1 MISGVVSNTAL
12 AQIPA
17 ATGIGVK
24 IDTPVDSTNL
34 PAGDLTI
41 YGTSSD
47 DDTTNCQVYADWN
60 DLKPMQNVSANGPKG
75 ISDFSKWSFTYTSNY
90 HNIIE
95 GQNELTSKITC
106 YESGPSASSKSYSI
120 NVTGTKAVSKNS
132 NDTPQQTKED
142 TVAESSNIL
151 SVKSNNNDNNDL
163 NDAAQQ
169 SNQENISNTDTE
181 ATNVDTNAKAANV
194 DTDAKATNVDTDA
207 KATNVD
213 TDAKAT
219 NILPVKS
226 NNTDSTPQQTNE
238 DTDNEANNIL
248 PVENN
253 KSNSGTYKILP
264 LYSESNEKSTKSA
277 SSEGSDGTNV
287 GSTGTVES
295 EDGSN
300 SKTIDTTDTG
310 TSTNLGTQQEGQT
323 EANTDGTNVGSTG
336 TVESEDGS
344 NSKTID
350 TTDTGTSTTLGTQQ
364 EGQTE
369 ANTDGTNVGST
380 GTVESEYASN
390 SKTIDT
396 TDTGNSTTL
405 GTQQEGQTEAN
416 TTPMSGSKISEGTDQ
431 SKVDSNTNTYFTYE
445 PDLGEDQGSSNN
457 HDHTIGTS
465 ESDNSISNFN
475 NEDDS
480 IFGLKFKNFE
490 KSNDDKLEQKI
501 EKLKDK
507 IADRVHLFDLIG

>member
-24 IDTPVDSTNL
+24 IDTPVDSSNL

-90 HNIIE
+90 HNIVE

-106 YESGPSASSKSYSI
+106 YDSGPTASSKSYSI
-120 NVTGTKAVSKNS
+120 NVTGTKTVSKNS
-132 NDTPQQTKED
+132 NDTLQQTKED

-151 SVKSNNNDNNDL
+151 SVKSNNNDDNDL

-169 SNQENISNTDTE
+169 STQENISNTDAE
-181 ATNVDTNAKAANV
+181 ATDV
-194 DTDAKATNVDTDA
+194 DTDAEATDVDTDA
-207 KATNVD
+207 G
-213 TDAKAT
+213 AT

-238 DTDNEANNIL
+238 DSDNEASNIL
-248 PVENN
+248 PIENN

-310 TSTNLGTQQEGQT
+310 TST
-323 EANTDGTNVGSTG
+323 
-336 TVESEDGS
+336 
-344 NSKTID
+344 
-350 TTDTGTSTTLGTQQ
+350 TLGTQQ

-369 ANTDGTNVGST
+369 AN
-380 GTVESEYASN
+380 N
-390 SKTIDT
+390 S
-396 TDTGNSTTL
+396 
-405 GTQQEGQTEAN
+405 
-416 TTPMSGSKISEGTDQ
+416 PMSGSKISEGTDQ
-431 SKVDSNTNTYFTYE
+431 SKVDSNTNTFFTYE
-445 PDLGEDQGSSNN
+445 PDLGEEQGSSNN
-457 HDHTIGTS
+457 HDHTIGTP

-475 NEDDS
+475 NEDNS
-480 IFGLKFKNFE
+480 IFGLKFKHFE
-490 KSNDDKLEQKI
+490 KSNDDKMEQKI
-501 EKLKDK
+501 EKLNDK

>member
-24 IDTPVDSTNL
+24 IDTPVDSSNL

-90 HNIIE
+90 HNIVE

-106 YESGPSASSKSYSI
+106 YDSGPNAFSKSYSI

-132 NDTPQQTKED
+132 NDTLQQTKEN
-142 TVAESSNIL
+142 TVVESSNIL
-151 SVKSNNNDNNDL
+151 PVKSNNNDNNDL
-163 NDAAQQ
+163 NDAAQK
-169 SNQENISNTDTE
+169 STQENISNTDTE
-181 ATNVDTNAKAANV
+181 ATDV
-194 DTDAKATNVDTDA
+194 DTDAEATDVDTDA
-207 KATNVD
+207 G
-213 TDAKAT
+213 AT

-238 DTDNEANNIL
+238 DSDNEANNIL

-277 SSEGSDGTNV
+277 SSEDSDGTN
-287 GSTGTVES
+287 
-295 EDGSN
+295 
-300 SKTIDTTDTG
+300 I
-310 TSTNLGTQQEGQT
+310 
-323 EANTDGTNVGSTG
+323 GSTG

-369 ANTDGTNVGST
+369 ANTS
-380 GTVESEYASN
+380 
-390 SKTIDT
+390 
-396 TDTGNSTTL
+396 
-405 GTQQEGQTEAN
+405 
-416 TTPMSGSKISEGTDQ
+416 PMSGSKISEGTDQ
-431 SKVDSNTNTYFTYE
+431 SKVDSNTNTFFTYE
-445 PDLGEDQGSSNN
+445 PDLGEEQGSSNN
-457 HDHTIGTS
+457 HDHTIGTP

-475 NEDDS
+475 NEDNS
-480 IFGLKFKNFE
+480 IFGLKFKHFE
-490 KSNDDKLEQKI
+490 KSNDDKMEQKI
-501 EKLKDK
+501 EKLSDK

>member
-90 HNIIE
+90 HNIVE

-106 YESGPSASSKSYSI
+106 YDSGPTASSKSYSI

-132 NDTPQQTKED
+132 NDTLQQTKED

-163 NDAAQQ
+163 NDAAQK
-169 SNQENISNTDTE
+169 STQENISNTDTE
-181 ATNVDTNAKAANV
+181 ATDV
-194 DTDAKATNVDTDA
+194 DTDAEATDVDTDA
-207 KATNVD
+207 G
-213 TDAKAT
+213 AT

-238 DTDNEANNIL
+238 DSDNEANNIL

-300 SKTIDTTDTG
+300 SKTIDTTDTA
-310 TSTNLGTQQEGQT
+310 TSTTISTQEGQT
-323 EANTDGTNVGSTG
+323 EANTS
-336 TVESEDGS
+336 
-344 NSKTID
+344 
-350 TTDTGTSTTLGTQQ
+350 
-364 EGQTE
+364 
-369 ANTDGTNVGST
+369 
-380 GTVESEYASN
+380 
-390 SKTIDT
+390 
-396 TDTGNSTTL
+396 
-405 GTQQEGQTEAN
+405 
-416 TTPMSGSKISEGTDQ
+416 PMSGSKISEGTDQ
-431 SKVDSNTNTYFTYE
+431 SKVDSNTNTFFTYE
-445 PDLGEDQGSSNN
+445 PDLGEEQGSSNN
-457 HDHTIGTS
+457 HDHTIGTP

-475 NEDDS
+475 NEDNS
-480 IFGLKFKNFE
+480 IFGLKFKHFE
-490 KSNDDKLEQKI
+490 KSNDDKMEQKI
-501 EKLKDK
+501 EKLNDK

>member
-24 IDTPVDSTNL
+24 IDTPVDSANL

-75 ISDFSKWSFTYTSNY
+75 ISDFSKWSFTYNSNY

-120 NVTGTKAVSKNS
+120 NVTGTKEVSKNP
-132 NDTPQQTKED
+132 NDTLQQTKED
-142 TVAESSNIL
+142 TVAESSNIF

-181 ATNVDTNAKAANV
+181 ATNVDTNAKA
-194 DTDAKATNVDTDA
+194 
-207 KATNVD
+207 
-213 TDAKAT
+213 T

-226 NNTDSTPQQTNE
+226 NNTDSTPEQTNE

-300 SKTIDTTDTG
+300 SKTIDTTDSG
-310 TSTNLGTQQEGQT
+310 TSTTLGTQQEGQT

-350 TTDTGTSTTLGTQQ
+350 TTDSGTSTTLGTQ
-364 EGQTE
+364 GQTE
-369 ANTDGTNVGST
+369 ANTS
-380 GTVESEYASN
+380 
-390 SKTIDT
+390 
-396 TDTGNSTTL
+396 
-405 GTQQEGQTEAN
+405 
-416 TTPMSGSKISEGTDQ
+416 PMSESKISEGTDQ
-431 SKVDSNTNTYFTYE
+431 SKVDSNTDTYFTYE

-457 HDHTIGTS
+457 HDHTIGTP

-475 NEDDS
+475 NEDNS
-480 IFGLKFKNFE
+480 IFGLKFKHFE
-490 KSNDDKLEQKI
+490 KSNDEPVPPPVPSEKSYDDKLEQKI

>member
-12 AQIPA
+12 AQIPT

-24 IDTPVDSTNL
+24 IDTPLDSTNL
-34 PAGDLTI
+34 PSGDLTI

-90 HNIIE
+90 HNIVE

-106 YESGPSASSKSYSI
+106 YDSGPNAFSKSYSI

-132 NDTPQQTKED
+132 NDTLQQTKEN
-142 TVAESSNIL
+142 TVVESSNIL
-151 SVKSNNNDNNDL
+151 PVKSNNNDNNDL
-163 NDAAQQ
+163 NDAAQK
-169 SNQENISNTDTE
+169 STQENISNTDTE
-181 ATNVDTNAKAANV
+181 ATDV
-194 DTDAKATNVDTDA
+194 DTDAE
-207 KATNVD
+207 
-213 TDAKAT
+213 AT

-238 DTDNEANNIL
+238 DSDNEANNIL

-277 SSEGSDGTNV
+277 SSEGSDG
-287 GSTGTVES
+287 
-295 EDGSN
+295 
-300 SKTIDTTDTG
+300 I
-310 TSTNLGTQQEGQT
+310 
-323 EANTDGTNVGSTG
+323 NVGSTG

-350 TTDTGTSTTLGTQQ
+350 TTDTGTSTTLSTQ

-369 ANTDGTNVGST
+369 ANTS
-380 GTVESEYASN
+380 
-390 SKTIDT
+390 
-396 TDTGNSTTL
+396 
-405 GTQQEGQTEAN
+405 
-416 TTPMSGSKISEGTDQ
+416 PMSGSKISEGTDQ
-431 SKVDSNTNTYFTYE
+431 SKVDSNTNTFFTYE
-445 PDLGEDQGSSNN
+445 PDLGEEQGSSNN
-457 HDHTIGTS
+457 HDHTIGTP

-475 NEDDS
+475 NEDNS
-480 IFGLKFKNFE
+480 IFGLKFKHFE
-490 KSNDDKLEQKI
+490 KSNDDKMEQKI
-501 EKLKDK
+501 EKLNDK

>member
-1 MISGVVSNTAL
+1 MKIKANFRILLLFGIFMISGVVSNTAL

-24 IDTPVDSTNL
+24 IDTPVDSANL

-120 NVTGTKAVSKNS
+120 NVTGTKAVSKNP
-132 NDTPQQTKED
+132 NDTLQQTKED

-181 ATNVDTNAKAANV
+181 ATNV

-310 TSTNLGTQQEGQT
+310 TSTTLGTQQEGQT

-369 ANTDGTNVGST
+369 ANTS
-380 GTVESEYASN
+380 
-390 SKTIDT
+390 
-396 TDTGNSTTL
+396 
-405 GTQQEGQTEAN
+405 
-416 TTPMSGSKISEGTDQ
+416 PMSGSKISEGTDQ

-457 HDHTIGTS
+457 HDHTIGTP

-475 NEDDS
+475 NEDNS
-480 IFGLKFKNFE
+480 IFGLKFKHFE
-490 KSNDDKLEQKI
+490 KSNDEPVPPPVPSEKSHDDKLEQKI

-507 IADRVHLFDLIG
+507 IADHVHLFDLIG

>member
-1 MISGVVSNTAL
+1 MKIKANFRILLLFGIFMISGVVSNTAL

-24 IDTPVDSTNL
+24 IDTPVDSSNL

-90 HNIIE
+90 HNIVE

-132 NDTPQQTKED
+132 NDTLQQTKED

-310 TSTNLGTQQEGQT
+310 TST
-323 EANTDGTNVGSTG
+323 
-336 TVESEDGS
+336 
-344 NSKTID
+344 
-350 TTDTGTSTTLGTQQ
+350 
-364 EGQTE
+364 
-369 ANTDGTNVGST
+369 
-380 GTVESEYASN
+380 
-390 SKTIDT
+390 
-396 TDTGNSTTL
+396 TL

-480 IFGLKFKNFE
+480 IFGLKFKHFE

>member
-120 NVTGTKAVSKNS
+120 NVTGTKAMSKNS
-132 NDTPQQTKED
+132 NDTLQQTKED

-163 NDAAQQ
+163 NDAAHQ

-181 ATNVDTNAKAANV
+181 ATNVDTDAKATNV

-238 DTDNEANNIL
+238 DTDNEDNNIL

-277 SSEGSDGTNV
+277 SSEASDGTNV

-300 SKTIDTTDTG
+300 SKTIDTTNTG
-310 TSTNLGTQQEGQT
+310 TSTTLGTQQEGQT

-350 TTDTGTSTTLGTQQ
+350 TTDIGT
-364 EGQTE
+364 
-369 ANTDGTNVGST
+369 
-380 GTVESEYASN
+380 
-390 SKTIDT
+390 
-396 TDTGNSTTL
+396 STTL

-475 NEDDS
+475 NEDNS
-480 IFGLKFKNFE
+480 IFGLKFKHFE
-490 KSNDDKLEQKI
+490 KSNDEPVPPPVPSEKSHDDKLEQKI

-507 IADRVHLFDLIG
+507 IADQVHLFDLIG

>member
-1 MISGVVSNTAL
+1 MKIKANFRILLLFGIFMISGVVSNTAL

-24 IDTPVDSTNL
+24 IDTPVDSSNL

-90 HNIIE
+90 HNIVE

-106 YESGPSASSKSYSI
+106 YDSGPTASSKSYSI

-132 NDTPQQTKED
+132 NDTLQQTKED

-163 NDAAQQ
+163 NDAAQK
-169 SNQENISNTDTE
+169 STQENISNTDTE
-181 ATNVDTNAKAANV
+181 ATDV
-194 DTDAKATNVDTDA
+194 DTDAEATDVDTDA
-207 KATNVD
+207 EATDVD
-213 TDAKAT
+213 TDAEAT

-238 DTDNEANNIL
+238 DSDNEANNIL

-277 SSEGSDGTNV
+277 SSEDSDGTN
-287 GSTGTVES
+287 
-295 EDGSN
+295 
-300 SKTIDTTDTG
+300 I
-310 TSTNLGTQQEGQT
+310 
-323 EANTDGTNVGSTG
+323 GSTG

-369 ANTDGTNVGST
+369 AN
-380 GTVESEYASN
+380 N
-390 SKTIDT
+390 S
-396 TDTGNSTTL
+396 
-405 GTQQEGQTEAN
+405 
-416 TTPMSGSKISEGTDQ
+416 PMSGSKISEGTDQ
-431 SKVDSNTNTYFTYE
+431 SKVDSNTNTFFTYE
-445 PDLGEDQGSSNN
+445 PDLGEEQGSSNN
-457 HDHTIGTS
+457 HDHTIGTP

-475 NEDDS
+475 NEDNS
-480 IFGLKFKNFE
+480 IFGLKFKHFE
-490 KSNDDKLEQKI
+490 KSNDDKMEQKI
-501 EKLKDK
+501 EKLSDK

>member
-24 IDTPVDSTNL
+24 IDTPLDSTNL
-34 PAGDLTI
+34 PSGDLTI

-90 HNIIE
+90 HNIVE

-106 YESGPSASSKSYSI
+106 YDSGPTASSKSYSI

-132 NDTPQQTKED
+132 NDTLQQTKED

-169 SNQENISNTDTE
+169 STQENISNTDAE
-181 ATNVDTNAKAANV
+181 ATDV
-194 DTDAKATNVDTDA
+194 DTDAEATDVDTDA
-207 KATNVD
+207 E
-213 TDAKAT
+213 AT

-238 DTDNEANNIL
+238 DSDNEASNIL
-248 PVENN
+248 PIENN

-277 SSEGSDGTNV
+277 SSEDSDGTN
-287 GSTGTVES
+287 
-295 EDGSN
+295 
-300 SKTIDTTDTG
+300 I
-310 TSTNLGTQQEGQT
+310 
-323 EANTDGTNVGSTG
+323 GSTG

-369 ANTDGTNVGST
+369 AN
-380 GTVESEYASN
+380 N
-390 SKTIDT
+390 S
-396 TDTGNSTTL
+396 
-405 GTQQEGQTEAN
+405 
-416 TTPMSGSKISEGTDQ
+416 PMSGSKISEGTDQ
-431 SKVDSNTNTYFTYE
+431 SKVDSNTNTFFTYE
-445 PDLGEDQGSSNN
+445 PDLGEEQGSSNN
-457 HDHTIGTS
+457 HDHTIGTP

-475 NEDDS
+475 NEDNS
-480 IFGLKFKNFE
+480 IFGLKFKHFE
-490 KSNDDKLEQKI
+490 KSNDDKMEQKI
-501 EKLKDK
+501 EKLSDK

>member
-75 ISDFSKWSFTYTSNY
+75 ISDFSKWSFTYTNNY

-120 NVTGTKAVSKNS
+120 NVTGTKAMSKNS
-132 NDTPQQTKED
+132 NDTLQQTKVD

-181 ATNVDTNAKAANV
+181 ATNVDT
-194 DTDAKATNVDTDA
+194 
-207 KATNVD
+207 
-213 TDAKAT
+213 DAKAT

-226 NNTDSTPQQTNE
+226 NNTDSTPQQTNK
-238 DTDNEANNIL
+238 DTDNEADNIL

-277 SSEGSDGTNV
+277 SSEAS
-287 GSTGTVES
+287 
-295 EDGSN
+295 
-300 SKTIDTTDTG
+300 
-310 TSTNLGTQQEGQT
+310 
-323 EANTDGTNVGSTG
+323 DGTNVGSTG

-364 EGQTE
+364 ERQTE

-380 GTVESEYASN
+380 GTVESEDGSN

-396 TDTGNSTTL
+396 TDTGTSITL

-416 TTPMSGSKISEGTDQ
+416 TSPMSGSKISEGTDQ

-457 HDHTIGTS
+457 HDHTIGTP

-475 NEDDS
+475 NEDNS
-480 IFGLKFKNFE
+480 IFGLKFKHFE
-490 KSNDDKLEQKI
+490 KSNDDKMEQKI
-501 EKLKDK
+501 EKLNDK

>member
-12 AQIPA
+12 AQIPT

-24 IDTPVDSTNL
+24 IDTPLDSTNL
-34 PAGDLTI
+34 PSGDLTI

-90 HNIIE
+90 HNIVE

-106 YESGPSASSKSYSI
+106 YDSGPNAFSKSYSI

-132 NDTPQQTKED
+132 NDTLQQTKEN
-142 TVAESSNIL
+142 TVVESSNIL
-151 SVKSNNNDNNDL
+151 PVKSNNNDNNDL
-163 NDAAQQ
+163 NDAAQK
-169 SNQENISNTDTE
+169 STQENISNTDTE
-181 ATNVDTNAKAANV
+181 ATDV
-194 DTDAKATNVDTDA
+194 DTDAEATDVDTDA
-207 KATNVD
+207 G
-213 TDAKAT
+213 AT

-238 DTDNEANNIL
+238 DSDNEASNIL
-248 PVENN
+248 PIENN

-277 SSEGSDGTNV
+277 SSEDSDGTN
-287 GSTGTVES
+287 
-295 EDGSN
+295 
-300 SKTIDTTDTG
+300 I
-310 TSTNLGTQQEGQT
+310 
-323 EANTDGTNVGSTG
+323 GSTG

-369 ANTDGTNVGST
+369 ANTS
-380 GTVESEYASN
+380 
-390 SKTIDT
+390 
-396 TDTGNSTTL
+396 
-405 GTQQEGQTEAN
+405 
-416 TTPMSGSKISEGTDQ
+416 PMSGSKISEGTDQ
-431 SKVDSNTNTYFTYE
+431 SKVDSNTNTFFTYE
-445 PDLGEDQGSSNN
+445 PDLGEEQGSSNN
-457 HDHTIGTS
+457 HDHTIGTP

-475 NEDDS
+475 NEDNS
-480 IFGLKFKNFE
+480 IFGLKFKHFE
-490 KSNDDKLEQKI
+490 KSNDDKMEQKI
-501 EKLKDK
+501 EKLNDK

>member
-24 IDTPVDSTNL
+24 IDTPVDSSNL

-90 HNIIE
+90 HNIVE

-106 YESGPSASSKSYSI
+106 YDSGPTASSKSYSI
-120 NVTGTKAVSKNS
+120 NVTGTKTVSKNS
-132 NDTPQQTKED
+132 NDTLQQTKED

-151 SVKSNNNDNNDL
+151 SVKSNNNDDNDL

-169 SNQENISNTDTE
+169 STQENISNTDAE
-181 ATNVDTNAKAANV
+181 ATDV
-194 DTDAKATNVDTDA
+194 DTDVEATDVDTD
-207 KATNVD
+207 VE
-213 TDAKAT
+213 AT

-238 DTDNEANNIL
+238 DSDNEANNIL

-277 SSEGSDGTNV
+277 SSEGSDETNV
-287 GSTGTVES
+287 GR
-295 EDGSN
+295 
-300 SKTIDTTDTG
+300 
-310 TSTNLGTQQEGQT
+310 
-323 EANTDGTNVGSTG
+323 TG

-350 TTDTGTSTTLGTQQ
+350 TTDTGTSTTLGTQ
-364 EGQTE
+364 EAQTE
-369 ANTDGTNVGST
+369 A
-380 GTVESEYASN
+380 
-390 SKTIDT
+390 DT
-396 TDTGNSTTL
+396 S
-405 GTQQEGQTEAN
+405 
-416 TTPMSGSKISEGTDQ
+416 PMSGSKISEGTDQ
-431 SKVDSNTNTYFTYE
+431 SKVDSNTNTFFTYE
-445 PDLGEDQGSSNN
+445 PDQGEEQGSSNN
-457 HDHTIGTS
+457 HDHTIGTP

-475 NEDDS
+475 NEDNS
-480 IFGLKFKNFE
+480 IFGLKFKHFD
-490 KSNDDKLEQKI
+490 KSNDDKMEQKI
-501 EKLKDK
+501 EKLNDK

>member
-1 MISGVVSNTAL
+1 MISGMVSNTAL

-24 IDTPVDSTNL
+24 IDTPVDSSNL

-90 HNIIE
+90 HNIVE

-106 YESGPSASSKSYSI
+106 YDSGPTASSKSYSI
-120 NVTGTKAVSKNS
+120 NVTGTKTVSKNS
-132 NDTPQQTKED
+132 NDTLQQTKED

-151 SVKSNNNDNNDL
+151 SVKSNNNDDNDL

-169 SNQENISNTDTE
+169 STQENISNTDAE
-181 ATNVDTNAKAANV
+181 ATDVDTDVEATDV
-194 DTDAKATNVDTDA
+194 DTDAE
-207 KATNVD
+207 
-213 TDAKAT
+213 AT

-238 DTDNEANNIL
+238 DSDNEANNIL

-277 SSEGSDGTNV
+277 SSEGSD
-287 GSTGTVES
+287 E
-295 EDGSN
+295 
-300 SKTIDTTDTG
+300 
-310 TSTNLGTQQEGQT
+310 
-323 EANTDGTNVGSTG
+323 TNVGSTG

-350 TTDTGTSTTLGTQQ
+350 TTDTGTSTTLGTQ
-364 EGQTE
+364 EAQTE
-369 ANTDGTNVGST
+369 A
-380 GTVESEYASN
+380 
-390 SKTIDT
+390 DT
-396 TDTGNSTTL
+396 S
-405 GTQQEGQTEAN
+405 
-416 TTPMSGSKISEGTDQ
+416 PMSGSKISEGTDQ
-431 SKVDSNTNTYFTYE
+431 SKVDSNTNTFFTYE
-445 PDLGEDQGSSNN
+445 PDLGEEQGSSNN
-457 HDHTIGTS
+457 HDHTIGTP

-475 NEDDS
+475 NEDNS
-480 IFGLKFKNFE
+480 IFGLKFKHFD
-490 KSNDDKLEQKI
+490 KSNDDKMEQKI
-501 EKLKDK
+501 EKLNDK
-507 IADRVHLFDLIG
+507 IANRVHLFDLIG

>member
-1 MISGVVSNTAL
+1 MKIKANFRILLLFGIFMISGVVSNTAL

-24 IDTPVDSTNL
+24 IDTPVDSANL

-120 NVTGTKAVSKNS
+120 NVTGTKAVSKNP
-132 NDTPQQTKED
+132 NDTLQQTKED

-181 ATNVDTNAKAANV
+181 
-194 DTDAKATNVDTDA
+194 
-207 KATNVD
+207 ATNVD

-310 TSTNLGTQQEGQT
+310 TST
-323 EANTDGTNVGSTG
+323 
-336 TVESEDGS
+336 
-344 NSKTID
+344 
-350 TTDTGTSTTLGTQQ
+350 TLGTQQ

-369 ANTDGTNVGST
+369 ANTS
-380 GTVESEYASN
+380 
-390 SKTIDT
+390 
-396 TDTGNSTTL
+396 
-405 GTQQEGQTEAN
+405 
-416 TTPMSGSKISEGTDQ
+416 PMSGSKISEGTDQ

-457 HDHTIGTS
+457 HDHTIGTP

-475 NEDDS
+475 NEDNS
-480 IFGLKFKNFE
+480 IFGLKFKHFE
-490 KSNDDKLEQKI
+490 KSNDEPVPPPVPSEKSHDDKLEQKI

-507 IADRVHLFDLIG
+507 IADHVHLFDLIG

>member
-120 NVTGTKAVSKNS
+120 NVTGTKAMSKNS
-132 NDTPQQTKED
+132 NDTLQQTKED

-163 NDAAQQ
+163 NDAAHQ

-181 ATNVDTNAKAANV
+181 
-194 DTDAKATNVDTDA
+194 ATNVDTDA

-238 DTDNEANNIL
+238 DTDNEDNNIL

-277 SSEGSDGTNV
+277 SSEASDGTNV

-300 SKTIDTTDTG
+300 SKTIDTTDIG
-310 TSTNLGTQQEGQT
+310 T
-323 EANTDGTNVGSTG
+323 
-336 TVESEDGS
+336 
-344 NSKTID
+344 
-350 TTDTGTSTTLGTQQ
+350 
-364 EGQTE
+364 
-369 ANTDGTNVGST
+369 
-380 GTVESEYASN
+380 
-390 SKTIDT
+390 
-396 TDTGNSTTL
+396 STTL

-475 NEDDS
+475 NEDNS
-480 IFGLKFKNFE
+480 IFGLKFKHFE
-490 KSNDDKLEQKI
+490 KSNDEPVPPPVPSEKSHDDKLEQKI

-507 IADRVHLFDLIG
+507 IADQVHLFDLIG

>member
-1 MISGVVSNTAL
+1 MKIKANFRILLLFGIFMISGVVSNTAL

-24 IDTPVDSTNL
+24 IDTPVDSANL

-120 NVTGTKAVSKNS
+120 NVTGTKAVSKNP
-132 NDTPQQTKED
+132 NDTLQQTKED

-181 ATNVDTNAKAANV
+181 ATNVDTDAKATNV

-310 TSTNLGTQQEGQT
+310 TST
-323 EANTDGTNVGSTG
+323 
-336 TVESEDGS
+336 
-344 NSKTID
+344 
-350 TTDTGTSTTLGTQQ
+350 TLGTQQ

-369 ANTDGTNVGST
+369 ANTS
-380 GTVESEYASN
+380 
-390 SKTIDT
+390 
-396 TDTGNSTTL
+396 
-405 GTQQEGQTEAN
+405 
-416 TTPMSGSKISEGTDQ
+416 PMSGSKISEGTDQ

-457 HDHTIGTS
+457 HDHTIGTP

-475 NEDDS
+475 NEDNS
-480 IFGLKFKNFE
+480 IFGLKFKHFE
-490 KSNDDKLEQKI
+490 KSNDEPVPPPVPSEKSHDDKLEQKI

-507 IADRVHLFDLIG
+507 IADHVHLFDLIG

>member
-1 MISGVVSNTAL
+1 MKIKANFRILLLFGIFMISGVVSNTAL

-90 HNIIE
+90 HNIVE

-106 YESGPSASSKSYSI
+106 YDSGPNAFSKSYSI

-132 NDTPQQTKED
+132 NDTLQQTKEN
-142 TVAESSNIL
+142 TVVESSNIL
-151 SVKSNNNDNNDL
+151 PVKSNNNDNNDL
-163 NDAAQQ
+163 NDAAQK
-169 SNQENISNTDTE
+169 STQENISNTDTE
-181 ATNVDTNAKAANV
+181 ATDV
-194 DTDAKATNVDTDA
+194 DTDAEV
-207 KATNVD
+207 
-213 TDAKAT
+213 T

-226 NNTDSTPQQTNE
+226 NNTDSTPKQTNE
-238 DTDNEANNIL
+238 DSDNEASNIL
-248 PVENN
+248 PIENN

-277 SSEGSDGTNV
+277 SSEDSDGTN
-287 GSTGTVES
+287 
-295 EDGSN
+295 
-300 SKTIDTTDTG
+300 I
-310 TSTNLGTQQEGQT
+310 
-323 EANTDGTNVGSTG
+323 GSTG

-369 ANTDGTNVGST
+369 ANTS
-380 GTVESEYASN
+380 
-390 SKTIDT
+390 
-396 TDTGNSTTL
+396 
-405 GTQQEGQTEAN
+405 
-416 TTPMSGSKISEGTDQ
+416 PMSGSKIS
-431 SKVDSNTNTYFTYE
+431 
-445 PDLGEDQGSSNN
+445 
-457 HDHTIGTS
+457 
-465 ESDNSISNFN
+465 
-475 NEDDS
+475 
-480 IFGLKFKNFE
+480 
-490 KSNDDKLEQKI
+490 
-501 EKLKDK
+501 
-507 IADRVHLFDLIG
+507 

>member
-1 MISGVVSNTAL
+1 MKIKANFRILLLFGIFMISGVVSNTAL

-181 ATNVDTNAKAANV
+181 ATNVDT
-194 DTDAKATNVDTDA
+194 DAEATNVDTDA

-277 SSEGSDGTNV
+277 SSEASDGTNV

-300 SKTIDTTDTG
+300 SKTIDTTNTG
-310 TSTNLGTQQEGQT
+310 TSTPLGTQQEGQT
-323 EANTDGTNVGSTG
+323 EANTS
-336 TVESEDGS
+336 
-344 NSKTID
+344 
-350 TTDTGTSTTLGTQQ
+350 
-364 EGQTE
+364 
-369 ANTDGTNVGST
+369 
-380 GTVESEYASN
+380 
-390 SKTIDT
+390 
-396 TDTGNSTTL
+396 
-405 GTQQEGQTEAN
+405 
-416 TTPMSGSKISEGTDQ
+416 PMSGSKISEGTDQ
-431 SKVDSNTNTYFTYE
+431 SKIDSNTNTYFTYE

-475 NEDDS
+475 NEDNS
-480 IFGLKFKNFE
+480 IFGLKFKHE

-507 IADRVHLFDLIG
+507 IADQVHLFDLIG

>member
-24 IDTPVDSTNL
+24 IDTPVDSANL

-120 NVTGTKAVSKNS
+120 NVTGTKEVSKNP
-132 NDTPQQTKED
+132 NDTLQQTKED

-181 ATNVDTNAKAANV
+181 ATNVDTN
-194 DTDAKATNVDTDA
+194 A

-310 TSTNLGTQQEGQT
+310 TST
-323 EANTDGTNVGSTG
+323 
-336 TVESEDGS
+336 
-344 NSKTID
+344 
-350 TTDTGTSTTLGTQQ
+350 TLGTQQ

-369 ANTDGTNVGST
+369 ANTS
-380 GTVESEYASN
+380 
-390 SKTIDT
+390 
-396 TDTGNSTTL
+396 
-405 GTQQEGQTEAN
+405 
-416 TTPMSGSKISEGTDQ
+416 PMSGSKISEGTDQ

-457 HDHTIGTS
+457 HDHTIGTP

-475 NEDDS
+475 NEDNS
-480 IFGLKFKNFE
+480 IFGLKFKHFE
-490 KSNDDKLEQKI
+490 KSNDEPVPPPVPSEKSHDDKLEQKI

-507 IADRVHLFDLIG
+507 IADHVHLFDLIG

>member
-41 YGTSSD
+41 YGKSSD

-181 ATNVDTNAKAANV
+181 ATNVDTDAKATNVDTDAKATNVDTDAKATNVDTDAKATNV

-300 SKTIDTTDTG
+300 SKTIDTTNTG
-310 TSTNLGTQQEGQT
+310 TSTTLGTQQEGQT

-350 TTDTGTSTTLGTQQ
+350 TTNTGT
-364 EGQTE
+364 
-369 ANTDGTNVGST
+369 
-380 GTVESEYASN
+380 
-390 SKTIDT
+390 
-396 TDTGNSTTL
+396 STTL

-431 SKVDSNTNTYFTYE
+431 SKIDSNTNTYFTYE

-475 NEDDS
+475 NEDNS
-480 IFGLKFKNFE
+480 IFGLKFKHE

-507 IADRVHLFDLIG
+507 IADQVHLFDLIG

>member
-1 MISGVVSNTAL
+1 MKIKANFRILLLFGIFMISGVISNTAL

-34 PAGDLTI
+34 PSGDLTI

-90 HNIIE
+90 HNIVE

-106 YESGPSASSKSYSI
+106 YDSGPTASSKSYSI
-120 NVTGTKAVSKNS
+120 NVTGTKTVSKNS
-132 NDTPQQTKED
+132 NDTLQQTKED
-142 TVAESSNIL
+142 TVAE
-151 SVKSNNNDNNDL
+151 
-163 NDAAQQ
+163 A
-169 SNQENISNTDTE
+169 TDVDTDVE
-181 ATNVDTNAKAANV
+181 ATDVDTDVEATDV
-194 DTDAKATNVDTDA
+194 DTDAE
-207 KATNVD
+207 
-213 TDAKAT
+213 AT

-238 DTDNEANNIL
+238 DSDNEANNIL

-264 LYSESNEKSTKSA
+264 LYSESNEKSIKSA
-277 SSEGSDGTNV
+277 SSEGSDG
-287 GSTGTVES
+287 
-295 EDGSN
+295 
-300 SKTIDTTDTG
+300 I
-310 TSTNLGTQQEGQT
+310 
-323 EANTDGTNVGSTG
+323 NVGSTG

-350 TTDTGTSTTLGTQQ
+350 TTDTGTSTTLSTQ

-369 ANTDGTNVGST
+369 ANTS
-380 GTVESEYASN
+380 
-390 SKTIDT
+390 
-396 TDTGNSTTL
+396 
-405 GTQQEGQTEAN
+405 
-416 TTPMSGSKISEGTDQ
+416 PMSRSKISEGTDQ
-431 SKVDSNTNTYFTYE
+431 SKVDSNTNTFFTYE
-445 PDLGEDQGSSNN
+445 PDLGEEQGSSNN
-457 HDHTIGTS
+457 DDHTIGTP

-475 NEDDS
+475 NEDNS
-480 IFGLKFKNFE
+480 IFGLKFKHFE
-490 KSNDDKLEQKI
+490 KSNDDKMEQKI
-501 EKLKDK
+501 EKLSDK

>member
-1 MISGVVSNTAL
+1 MKIKANFRILLLFGIFLISGVISNTAL

-24 IDTPVDSTNL
+24 IDTPVDSSNL

-90 HNIIE
+90 HNIVE

-106 YESGPSASSKSYSI
+106 YDSGPTASSKSYSI
-120 NVTGTKAVSKNS
+120 NVTGTKTVSKNS
-132 NDTPQQTKED
+132 NDTLQQTKED

-151 SVKSNNNDNNDL
+151 SVKSNNNDDNDL

-169 SNQENISNTDTE
+169 STQENISNTDAE
-181 ATNVDTNAKAANV
+181 ATDVDTDVEATDV
-194 DTDAKATNVDTDA
+194 DTDAEATDVDTDA
-207 KATNVD
+207 E
-213 TDAKAT
+213 AT

-238 DTDNEANNIL
+238 DSDNEANNIL

-277 SSEGSDGTNV
+277 SSEGSDETNV
-287 GSTGTVES
+287 GR
-295 EDGSN
+295 
-300 SKTIDTTDTG
+300 
-310 TSTNLGTQQEGQT
+310 
-323 EANTDGTNVGSTG
+323 TG

-350 TTDTGTSTTLGTQQ
+350 TTDTGTSTTLSTQ

-369 ANTDGTNVGST
+369 ANTS
-380 GTVESEYASN
+380 
-390 SKTIDT
+390 
-396 TDTGNSTTL
+396 
-405 GTQQEGQTEAN
+405 
-416 TTPMSGSKISEGTDQ
+416 PMSGSKISEGTDQ
-431 SKVDSNTNTYFTYE
+431 SKVDSNTNTFFTYE
-445 PDLGEDQGSSNN
+445 PDLGEEQGSSNN
-457 HDHTIGTS
+457 HDHTIGTP

-475 NEDDS
+475 NEDNS
-480 IFGLKFKNFE
+480 IFGLKFKHFD
-490 KSNDDKLEQKI
+490 KSNDDKMEQKI
-501 EKLKDK
+501 EKLNDK

>member
-1 MISGVVSNTAL
+1 MKIKANFRILLLFGIFMISGVVSNTAL

-24 IDTPVDSTNL
+24 IDTPVDSANL

-120 NVTGTKAVSKNS
+120 NVTGTKAVSKNP
-132 NDTPQQTKED
+132 NDTLQQTKED

-181 ATNVDTNAKAANV
+181 ATNVDTDAKATNV

-253 KSNSGTYKILP
+253 KSYSGTYKILP

-310 TSTNLGTQQEGQT
+310 TST
-323 EANTDGTNVGSTG
+323 
-336 TVESEDGS
+336 
-344 NSKTID
+344 
-350 TTDTGTSTTLGTQQ
+350 TLGTQQ

-369 ANTDGTNVGST
+369 ANTS
-380 GTVESEYASN
+380 
-390 SKTIDT
+390 
-396 TDTGNSTTL
+396 
-405 GTQQEGQTEAN
+405 
-416 TTPMSGSKISEGTDQ
+416 PMSG
-431 SKVDSNTNTYFTYE
+431 
-445 PDLGEDQGSSNN
+445 
-457 HDHTIGTS
+457 
-465 ESDNSISNFN
+465 
-475 NEDDS
+475 
-480 IFGLKFKNFE
+480 
-490 KSNDDKLEQKI
+490 
-501 EKLKDK
+501 
-507 IADRVHLFDLIG
+507 

>member
-132 NDTPQQTKED
+132 NDTLQQTKED

-181 ATNVDTNAKAANV
+181 ATNVDTDAKATNVDTDAKATNV

-300 SKTIDTTDTG
+300 SKTIDTTNSG
-310 TSTNLGTQQEGQT
+310 TSTTLGTQQEGQT

-369 ANTDGTNVGST
+369 ANTS
-380 GTVESEYASN
+380 
-390 SKTIDT
+390 
-396 TDTGNSTTL
+396 
-405 GTQQEGQTEAN
+405 
-416 TTPMSGSKISEGTDQ
+416 PMSGSKISEGTDQ

-457 HDHTIGTS
+457 HDHTIGTP

-475 NEDDS
+475 NEDNS
-480 IFGLKFKNFE
+480 IFGLKFKHFE

>member
-106 YESGPSASSKSYSI
+106 YDSGPTASSKSYSI
-120 NVTGTKAVSKNS
+120 NVTGTKTVSKNS
-132 NDTPQQTKED
+132 NDTLQQTKED

-151 SVKSNNNDNNDL
+151 SVKSNNNDDNDL

-169 SNQENISNTDTE
+169 STQENISNTDAE
-181 ATNVDTNAKAANV
+181 ATDVDTDVEATDVDTDVEATDV
-194 DTDAKATNVDTDA
+194 DTDAE
-207 KATNVD
+207 
-213 TDAKAT
+213 AT

-238 DTDNEANNIL
+238 DTDNEDNNIL

-310 TSTNLGTQQEGQT
+310 T
-323 EANTDGTNVGSTG
+323 
-336 TVESEDGS
+336 
-344 NSKTID
+344 
-350 TTDTGTSTTLGTQQ
+350 
-364 EGQTE
+364 
-369 ANTDGTNVGST
+369 
-380 GTVESEYASN
+380 
-390 SKTIDT
+390 
-396 TDTGNSTTL
+396 STTL

-475 NEDDS
+475 NEDNS
-480 IFGLKFKNFE
+480 IFGLKFKHFE
-490 KSNDDKLEQKI
+490 KSNDEPVPPPVPSEKSHDDKLEQKI

-507 IADRVHLFDLIG
+507 IADQVHLFDLIG

>member
-1 MISGVVSNTAL
+1 MKIKANFRILLLFGIFMISGVVSNTAL

-24 IDTPVDSTNL
+24 IDTPVDSANL

-120 NVTGTKAVSKNS
+120 NVTGTKAVSKNP
-132 NDTPQQTKED
+132 NDTLQQTKED

-181 ATNVDTNAKAANV
+181 ATNVDTDAKATNV
-194 DTDAKATNVDTDA
+194 DTEAKATNVDTDA

-310 TSTNLGTQQEGQT
+310 TST
-323 EANTDGTNVGSTG
+323 
-336 TVESEDGS
+336 
-344 NSKTID
+344 
-350 TTDTGTSTTLGTQQ
+350 TLGTQQ

-369 ANTDGTNVGST
+369 ANTS
-380 GTVESEYASN
+380 
-390 SKTIDT
+390 
-396 TDTGNSTTL
+396 
-405 GTQQEGQTEAN
+405 
-416 TTPMSGSKISEGTDQ
+416 PMSGSKISEGTDQ

-457 HDHTIGTS
+457 HDHTIGTP

-475 NEDDS
+475 NEDNS
-480 IFGLKFKNFE
+480 IFGLKFKHFE
-490 KSNDDKLEQKI
+490 KSNDEPVPPPVPSEKSHDDKLEQKI

-507 IADRVHLFDLIG
+507 IADHVHLFDLIG